1 VGVGGTKDRNRI
13 RDLRASVC
21 IEEGFR
27 YVTLE
32 GTSKIIDDQATAQ
45 AEIAALARRYH
56 DVARAEEL
64 ARDVLA
70 PQDWVSLRLHP
81 NRAAVHGFGG
91 EEQSVNVAL
100 AGGVG
105 GAKMAQGLQAAL
117 PPGDLTVVVNT
128 ADDFE
133 LYGLYISPDLDTVM
147 YTLAGVADPVNGWGV
162 AGDTRNTLDAIAR
175 YGEAPWFLLGDQDF
189 ATHILRTERLRAGM
203 PLSVVTTELSAAL
216 GIQSRIVPMTDDR
229 VATLVETPAGTLEF
243 QDYFVGRRQSDDVL
257 GVTFAGIE
265 RATAHPDAL
274 AAIREAD
281 AVVIAPSN
289 PIVSVAPILDTPG
302 VREAMAD
309 TPAPIV
315 AVSPIVGGHA
325 LKGPA
330 AQMLATLGHEVSAL
344 GVARLYADVIDGLVI
359 DEVDREL
366 GPTIELLG
374 PRVLVTATVMGDEAD
389 RRRLAVEVLDFAAS
403 LARERAVAR

>member
-1 VGVGGTKDRNRI
+1 MI
-13 RDLRASVC
+13 
-21 IEEGFR
+21 
-27 YVTLE
+27 
-32 GTSKIIDDQATAQ
+32 
-45 AEIAALARRYH
+45 
-56 DVARAEEL
+56 
-64 ARDVLA
+64 
-70 PQDWVSLRLHP
+70 
-81 NRAAVHGFGG
+81 
-91 EEQSVNVAL
+91 VAL

-105 GAKMAQGLQAAL
+105 GAKMAQGLQGAL

-133 LYGLYISPDLDTVM
+133 LYGLWISPDLDTVM
-147 YTLAGVADPVNGWGV
+147 YTLAGIADPVNGWGV
-162 AGDTRNTLDAIAR
+162 AGDTRKTLESIAR
-175 YGEAPWFLLGDQDF
+175 YGEEPWFLLGDQDF
-189 ATHILRTERLRAGM
+189 ATHILRTERLRAGT
-203 PLSVVTTELSAAL
+203 PLSMVTTQLSGAL
-216 GIQSRIVPMTDDR
+216 GIPSRVVPMTDDR
-229 VATLVETPAGTLEF
+229 VATLVDTPAGTLEF

-265 RATAHPDAL
+265 RARAHPDAL

-289 PIVSVAPILDTPG
+289 PIVSVAPILATPG
-302 VREAMAD
+302 LRDALAVS
-309 TPAPIV
+309 PAPIV

-330 AQMLATLGHEVSAL
+330 AQMLATLDHEVSAL

-359 DEVDREL
+359 DEVDGEL
-366 GPTIELLG
+366 GPAIELLG

-403 LARERAVAR
+403 LARERAVTR

>member
-1 VGVGGTKDRNRI
+1 MI
-13 RDLRASVC
+13 
-21 IEEGFR
+21 
-27 YVTLE
+27 
-32 GTSKIIDDQATAQ
+32 
-45 AEIAALARRYH
+45 
-56 DVARAEEL
+56 
-64 ARDVLA
+64 
-70 PQDWVSLRLHP
+70 
-81 NRAAVHGFGG
+81 
-91 EEQSVNVAL
+91 VAL

-147 YTLAGVADPVNGWGV
+147 YTLAGIADPVNGWGV

-175 YGEAPWFLLGDQDF
+175 YGEEPWFLLGDQDF

-203 PLSVVTTELSAAL
+203 PLSVVTRQLSGAL

-289 PIVSVAPILDTPG
+289 PIVSVAPILATPG
-302 VREAMAD
+302 VREVLAD
-309 TPAPIV
+309 TAAPIV
-315 AVSPIVGGHA
+315 AISPIVGGHA

-344 GVARLYADVIDGLVI
+344 GVARLYADLIDGFVI

-366 GPTIELLG
+366 GPAIELLG

-389 RRRLAVEVLDFAAS
+389 RRRLAIEVLDFAAS

>member
-1 VGVGGTKDRNRI
+1 VIV
-13 RDLRASVC
+13 V
-21 IEEGFR
+21 
-27 YVTLE
+27 
-32 GTSKIIDDQATAQ
+32 
-45 AEIAALARRYH
+45 
-56 DVARAEEL
+56 
-64 ARDVLA
+64 
-70 PQDWVSLRLHP
+70 
-81 NRAAVHGFGG
+81 
-91 EEQSVNVAL
+91 L

-117 PPGDLTVVVNT
+117 PPGDLIVVVNT
-128 ADDFE
+128 ADDFD
-133 LYGLYISPDLDTVM
+133 LYGLWISPDLDTVM
-147 YTLAGVADPVNGWGV
+147 YTLAGIADPVNGWGV

-175 YGEAPWFLLGDQDF
+175 YGEEPWFLLGDQDF
-189 ATHILRTERLRAGM
+189 ATHILRTERLRAGR
-203 PLSVVTTELSAAL
+203 PLSAVTAELCDAL

-229 VATLVETPAGTLEF
+229 VATQIDTPAGTLEF

-274 AAIREAD
+274 VAIREAE

-302 VREAMAD
+302 MREALDD

-315 AVSPIVGGHA
+315 AVSPIVGGRA

-330 AQMLATLGHEVSAL
+330 AHMLATLGHEVSAL
-344 GVARLYADVIDGLVI
+344 GVARLYGGLIDGLVVDDI
-359 DEVDREL
+359 DREL
-366 GPTIELLG
+366 VPTVELAG

-389 RRRLAVEVLDFAAS
+389 RRRLAVEVLDFVS
-403 LARERAVAR
+403 TLARERAAAR

>member
-1 VGVGGTKDRNRI
+1 VI
-13 RDLRASVC
+13 
-21 IEEGFR
+21 
-27 YVTLE
+27 
-32 GTSKIIDDQATAQ
+32 
-45 AEIAALARRYH
+45 
-56 DVARAEEL
+56 
-64 ARDVLA
+64 
-70 PQDWVSLRLHP
+70 
-81 NRAAVHGFGG
+81 
-91 EEQSVNVAL
+91 VAL

-147 YTLAGVADPVNGWGV
+147 YTLAGIADPVNGWGV

-175 YGEAPWFLLGDQDF
+175 YGEEPWFLLEDQDF
-189 ATHILRTERLRAGM
+189 ATHILRTARLRAGT
-203 PLSVVTTELSAAL
+203 PLSVVTTQLSGAL
-216 GIQSRIVPMTDDR
+216 AIQSRIVPMTDDR

-274 AAIREAD
+274 AAILEAD

-289 PIVSVAPILDTPG
+289 PIVSVAPILATPG
-302 VREAMAD
+302 LREVLAD

-315 AVSPIVGGHA
+315 AISPIVGGHA

-330 AQMLATLGHEVSAL
+330 AQMLATLGHEVSSL
-344 GVARLYADVIDGLVI
+344 GVARLYADLIDGLVI
-359 DEVDREL
+359 DEVDRDL
-366 GPTIELLG
+366 GPGIELLD

-389 RRRLAVEVLDFAAS
+389 RRRLAIEVLDFAAS

>member
-1 VGVGGTKDRNRI
+1 VI
-13 RDLRASVC
+13 
-21 IEEGFR
+21 
-27 YVTLE
+27 
-32 GTSKIIDDQATAQ
+32 
-45 AEIAALARRYH
+45 
-56 DVARAEEL
+56 
-64 ARDVLA
+64 
-70 PQDWVSLRLHP
+70 
-81 NRAAVHGFGG
+81 
-91 EEQSVNVAL
+91 VAL

-133 LYGLYISPDLDTVM
+133 LYGLSISPDLDTVM
-147 YTLAGVADPVNGWGV
+147 YTLGGIADPVNGWGV
-162 AGDTRNTLDAIAR
+162 AGDTRKTLDAIAR
-175 YGEAPWFLLGDQDF
+175 YGEEPWFLLGDQDC

-203 PLSVVTTELSAAL
+203 PLSAVTRQFSHAL
-216 GIQSRIVPMTDDR
+216 GIQSRVVPMTDDR

-265 RATAHPDAL
+265 RAKAHPDAL
-274 AAIREAD
+274 AAVREAD

-289 PIVSVAPILDTPG
+289 PIVSIAPILATPG
-302 VREAMAD
+302 LREALAD
-309 TPAPIV
+309 TAAPIV

-344 GVARLYADVIDGLVI
+344 GVARLYADVVDGLVI

-366 GPTIELLG
+366 GPSIELLG

-389 RRRLAVEVLDFAAS
+389 RRRLAGELLDFAAS

>member
-1 VGVGGTKDRNRI
+1 VI
-13 RDLRASVC
+13 
-21 IEEGFR
+21 
-27 YVTLE
+27 
-32 GTSKIIDDQATAQ
+32 
-45 AEIAALARRYH
+45 
-56 DVARAEEL
+56 
-64 ARDVLA
+64 
-70 PQDWVSLRLHP
+70 
-81 NRAAVHGFGG
+81 
-91 EEQSVNVAL
+91 VAL

-133 LYGLYISPDLDTVM
+133 LYGLHISPDLDTVM

-162 AGDTRNTLDAIAR
+162 AGDTRNTLEAIAR
-175 YGEAPWFLLGDQDF
+175 YGQEPWFLLGDQDF
-189 ATHILRTERLRAGM
+189 ATHILRTERLRTGT
-203 PLSVVTTELSAAL
+203 PLSVVTTHLSDAL
-216 GIQSRIVPMTDDR
+216 GIQTRIVPMTDDR

-243 QDYFVGRRQSDDVL
+243 QDYFVGRRQTDDVL
-257 GVTFAGIE
+257 GVDFAGIE
-265 RATAHPDAL
+265 EATAHSDAL

-289 PIVSVAPILDTPG
+289 PIVSVAPILATPG
-302 VREAMAD
+302 LREALVN
-309 TPAPIV
+309 TLAPIV

-344 GVARLYADVIDGLVI
+344 GVARLYVDVVDGFVI

-366 GPTIELLG
+366 GPAIELIG
-374 PRVLVTATVMGDEAD
+374 PRVLEAATVMGDEAD
-389 RRRLAVEVLDFAAS
+389 RRRLAVEVLDFAAA
-403 LARERAVAR
+403 LARERAVAG

>member
-1 VGVGGTKDRNRI
+1 VI
-13 RDLRASVC
+13 
-21 IEEGFR
+21 
-27 YVTLE
+27 
-32 GTSKIIDDQATAQ
+32 
-45 AEIAALARRYH
+45 
-56 DVARAEEL
+56 
-64 ARDVLA
+64 
-70 PQDWVSLRLHP
+70 
-81 NRAAVHGFGG
+81 
-91 EEQSVNVAL
+91 VAL

-133 LYGLYISPDLDTVM
+133 LYGLWISPDLDTVM
-147 YTLAGVADPVNGWGV
+147 YTLAGIADPVNGWGV

-175 YGEAPWFLLGDQDF
+175 YGQEPWFLLGDQDF
-189 ATHILRTERLRAGM
+189 ATHILRTERLRAGT
-203 PLSVVTTELSAAL
+203 PLSAVTTQLCDAL
-216 GIQSRIVPMTDDR
+216 GIRSRIVPMTDER
-229 VATLVETPAGTLEF
+229 VATLVDTPVGRLEF

-265 RATAHPDAL
+265 SATAHPDAL
-274 AAIREAD
+274 DAIREAD

-289 PIVSVAPILDTPG
+289 PIVSVAPILSTPG
-302 VREAMAD
+302 MREALAD

-315 AVSPIVGGHA
+315 AVSPIVGGRA

-344 GVARLYADVIDGLVI
+344 GVARLYAGLIDGLVI

-366 GPTIELLG
+366 APVIELAG
-374 PRVLVTATVMGDEAD
+374 PRVLVTPTVMGDEAD
-389 RRRLAVEVLDFAAS
+389 RRRLATEALDFAAS
-403 LARERAVAR
+403 LAGERAAAR

>member
-1 VGVGGTKDRNRI
+1 VI
-13 RDLRASVC
+13 
-21 IEEGFR
+21 
-27 YVTLE
+27 
-32 GTSKIIDDQATAQ
+32 
-45 AEIAALARRYH
+45 
-56 DVARAEEL
+56 
-64 ARDVLA
+64 
-70 PQDWVSLRLHP
+70 
-81 NRAAVHGFGG
+81 
-91 EEQSVNVAL
+91 VAL

-133 LYGLYISPDLDTVM
+133 LYGLHISPDLDTVM

-162 AGDTRNTLDAIAR
+162 AGDTRNTLEAIAR
-175 YGEAPWFLLGDQDF
+175 YGQEPWFLLGDQDF
-189 ATHILRTERLRAGM
+189 ATHILRTERLRTGM
-203 PLSVVTTELSAAL
+203 PLSVVTTHLSDAL
-216 GIQSRIVPMTDDR
+216 GIQTRIVPMTDDR

-243 QDYFVGRRQSDDVL
+243 QDYFVGRRQTDDVL
-257 GVTFAGIE
+257 GVDFAGIE
-265 RATAHPDAL
+265 EATAHSDAL

-289 PIVSVAPILDTPG
+289 PIVSVAPILATPG
-302 VREAMAD
+302 LREALVN
-309 TPAPIV
+309 TLAPIV

-330 AQMLATLGHEVSAL
+330 AQMLTTLGHEVSAL
-344 GVARLYADVIDGLVI
+344 GVARLYVDVVDGFVI

-366 GPTIELLG
+366 GPAIELLG

-389 RRRLAVEVLDFAAS
+389 RRRLAGEVLDFAAA
-403 LARERAVAR
+403 LARERAVAG